1 MATHDYVIN
10 NQTAPAF
17 RADLNNALLA
27 IVSQNSG
34 AAAPTTTY
42 ANMFW
47 YETDTNIL
55 YKRNEAD
62 SGWIELGTFAES
74 TNKFEPNQSFSTL
87 AEAQA
92 GTDNTR
98 AMTPLR
104 VAGAITA
111 QVAVRTAFASTN
123 QLITSGGLVTIAH
136 GLGQQPTSTYLE
148 LLCVTAEYGYVNGDR
163 IATGVNN
170 TTNGASRINVVLY
183 DATNIYIRYSNLA
196 SCFVAGDYTSG
207 GLVGLTNANWRL
219 RVGAY
224 A

>member
-1 MATHDYVIN
+1 MATHDYEIA
-10 NQTAPAF
+10 NQTASAF

-34 AAAPTTTY
+34 TVAPATTF

-55 YKRNEAD
+55 WKRNEAN
-62 SGWIELGTFAES
+62 SGWIELGTVAES
-74 TNKFEPNQSFSTL
+74 TNKFEPNQTFSTL

-111 QVAVRTAFASTN
+111 QVAIRSAFTSTN
-123 QLITSGGLVTIAH
+123 QLITTGGLVTIAH
-136 GLGQQPTSTYLE
+136 GLGQQPTSTYME
-148 LLCVTAEYGYVNGDR
+148 LVCITAEYGYVNGDR
-163 IATGVNN
+163 IVANVNN
-170 TTNGASRINVVLY
+170 TTSGTNRINAVLY
-183 DATNIYIRYSNLA
+183 DPTNIYIRYSNA
-196 SCFVAGDYTSG
+196 ANCFIAGDYTSG
-207 GLVGLTNANWRL
+207 VLVTLTNASWRL
-219 RVGAY
+219 RVRAY